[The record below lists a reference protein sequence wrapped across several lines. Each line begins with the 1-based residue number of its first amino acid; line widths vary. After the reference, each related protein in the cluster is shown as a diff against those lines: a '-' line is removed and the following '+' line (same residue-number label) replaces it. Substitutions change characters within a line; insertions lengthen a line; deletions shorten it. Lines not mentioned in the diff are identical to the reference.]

1 MFASSHPSLASIP
14 NTGRFARTMFLALS
28 FCAILVGLLAF
39 HSSTGS
45 HAFAGVPLT
54 HQTQTT
60 PVAATANVDSSP
72 STTPS
77 IACDVECLVGYAIA
91 LLACLSLLVLMAIAY
106 FFRVPT
112 SRAQPRDRGP
122 TATFTIRGPGFSFS
136 QPSLTALCVIQV

>member
-1 MFASSHPSLASIP
+1 MPSNSHPSLASIS
-14 NTGRFARTMFLALS
+14 TSGGLARTMLLALS

-60 PVAATANVDSSP
+60 SVAATTSVDAAPTAPP
-72 STTPS
+72 SVT
-77 IACDVECLVGYAIA
+77 CDTECLMGAIA

-112 SRAQPRDRGP
+112 SQAQPRDRGP
-122 TATFTIRGPGFSFS
+122 TATSAIRGPHFSLP